1 VERPVERLESFAPKS
16 PRHIVDADSK
26 IGQSLQH
33 AADFL
38 DIFFEPGF
46 QLSVVSVSVKA
57 L

>member
-26 IGQSLQH
+26 IGPSLQH